1 MERNE
6 FIKTMIDSF
15 EKNGYGDIINENS
28 ASKLFDLYEYLIEVN
43 KVTNLTAITDAK
55 EVILKH
61 FLDCA
66 TICRYLPEN
75 ARMLDVGCG
84 AGFPS
89 LPVAI
94 LREDIEV
101 VSLDSTNKKI
111 EFVRSA
117 AEKVGIT
124 NLTAVCG
131 RAEEYIEGNRESF
144 DVCTSRA
151 VARLNV
157 LIEICAPY
165 VKVGGIFVAMKSNK
179 WHEEL
184 EEVVKSSKMLGFN
197 KYTANEIK
205 LSDFDSDIERA
216 IIVFD
221 KITETNIK
229 YPRKYAQ
236 ILKKPL

>member
-6 FIKTMIDSF
+6 FIKTTLEVF
-15 EKNGYGDIINENS
+15 AANGYSDVIDDER
-28 ASKLFDLYEYLIEVN
+28 ASRLYELYEHLVEVN
-43 KVTNLTAITDAK
+43 KITNLTAITDAK
-55 EVILKH
+55 DVILKH

-66 TICRYLPEN
+66 TVCALLPEN
-75 ARMLDVGCG
+75 ARVLDVGCG

-89 LPVAI
+89 LPIAI
-94 LREDIEV
+94 LRQDVSV

-111 EFVRSA
+111 EFVKSA
-117 AEKVGIT
+117 VSKLGLNNIEAF
-124 NLTAVCG
+124 CG
-131 RAEEYIEGNRESF
+131 RAEEFIEGKRESF

-165 VKVGGIFVAMKSNK
+165 VKVGGSFVAMKSNK
-179 WHEEL
+179 WQEEL
-184 EEVVKSSKMLGFN
+184 DEVIKSSKMLGFGEH
-197 KYTANEIK
+197 AVGEIK
-205 LSDFDSDIERA
+205 LSAFDGEIDRA
-216 IIVFD
+216 IVSFK
-221 KITETNIK
+221 KIAKTNEK